1 MPRESVAAANR
12 TPEPRLLHRDGHSE
26 RGHVDALYRRAARV
40 YGVLNAEKCL
50 EEMVQE
56 LDRERQLTLERRIST
71 RVSK

>member
-1 MPRESVAAANR
+1 
-12 TPEPRLLHRDGHSE
+12 
-26 RGHVDALYRRAARV
+26 V

>member
-1 MPRESVAAANR
+1 
-12 TPEPRLLHRDGHSE
+12 
-26 RGHVDALYRRAARV
+26 V

-56 LDRERQLTLERRIST
+56 LDRERQLTVEPRISA